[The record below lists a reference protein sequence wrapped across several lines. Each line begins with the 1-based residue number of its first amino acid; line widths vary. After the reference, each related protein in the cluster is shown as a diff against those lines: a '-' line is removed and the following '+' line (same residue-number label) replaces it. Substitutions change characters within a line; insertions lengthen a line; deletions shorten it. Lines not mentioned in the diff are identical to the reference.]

1 LGGVTVNVVDDFSAI
16 DPSIPMGK
24 VTLKGQQAINFV
36 RTRQNLGD
44 QLNISRM
51 ERQKEYAMGFMDAFR
66 IGVDSS
72 DTFALQ
78 IFDQVSPYIVTDCS
92 VTVLSDMMD
101 RYSDY
106 EIVEIVSPEGENVLG
121 EKYYEFYVDEVKL
134 DELILRLFYAPK

>member
-1 LGGVTVNVVDDFSAI
+1 
-16 DPSIPMGK
+16 
-24 VTLKGQQAINFV
+24 
-36 RTRQNLGD
+36 
-44 QLNISRM
+44 M